1 MPLKEKRQELWRGKP
16 KTKGKIKIS
25 MDDKEEIKKVMDA
38 FFANASENDL
48 RELEEVLASHQR
60 KMQQN
65 TQKKKSGNTPLG
77 MMNVNNIASRFASD
91 LRNRMGLTTEQIT
104 RTARDAVRTMIL
116 QYDPY
121 IPEEKIDALLNA
133 WVPNKNKERQSIPDD
148 AMRTMISQ
156 YTAYGRGELTEAQL
170 TAFPKDWAKK
180 YWSFF
185 PEKIQILI
193 RAYIKDEITRSTF
206 SEVLEKLLAK

>member
-1 MPLKEKRQELWRGKP
+1 
-16 KTKGKIKIS
+16 
-25 MDDKEEIKKVMDA
+25 MDDKEEIKKVIDD
-38 FFANASENDL
+38 FFANASEKDL
-48 RELEEVLASHQR
+48 RELEEMLAFHERNMPRNPQ
-60 KMQQN
+60 
-65 TQKKKSGNTPLG
+65 QKKSSNTPLG
-77 MMNVNNIASRFASD
+77 KMNVNNIASRFASD
-91 LRNRMGLTTEQIT
+91 LRSRMGLTTEQIT

-116 QYDPY
+116 QYDPH

-156 YTAYGRGELTEAQL
+156 YVAYGRGELTEAQL

-180 YWSFF
+180 YWSNF

-193 RAYIKDEITRSTF
+193 KAYIKDEITKSTF
-206 SEVLEKLLAK
+206 SEVLEKLL